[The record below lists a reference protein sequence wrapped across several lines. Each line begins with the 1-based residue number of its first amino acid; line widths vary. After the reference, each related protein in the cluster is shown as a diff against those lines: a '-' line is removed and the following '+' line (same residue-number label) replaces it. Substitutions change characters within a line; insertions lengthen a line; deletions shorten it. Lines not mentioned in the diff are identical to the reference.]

1 MNKFLG
7 ILLILLLAAAAYL
20 ALWPVPIE
28 PVAWDAPEAPG
39 LEGPYAVNDGLADVE
54 WLARGVAEG
63 PEDVAVDAQGRI
75 YGAYADGKIRRL
87 RSDGTQPEVFADTG
101 GRPLGLAWAPDGS
114 LVVADAVRGLLAV
127 RSNGTIRTLATGAD
141 GLPFA
146 FTDDVDVAADGTVYF
161 SDASYKFGVHEVMAD
176 IVEHGGNGRLLKY
189 EPLADEVTVLLDGLQ
204 FANGVAV
211 GPDERYVLVNETGSY
226 RVTRYWLA
234 GDRAGT
240 SDPFAVNLPGF
251 PDNISFNGE
260 DTFWLALYAP
270 RNPALDFMAD
280 KPFLRKVV
288 YRLPEALQPAPVKH
302 AIVLGLNAEGEVI
315 HNLQDASADAYAPIT
330 AVEQVGDALYF
341 GSLSVPAIARMP
353 AP

>member
-1 MNKFLG
+1 
-7 ILLILLLAAAAYL
+7 
-20 ALWPVPIE
+20 
-28 PVAWDAPEAPG
+28 
-39 LEGPYAVNDGLADVE
+39 
-54 WLARGVAEG
+54 
-63 PEDVAVDAQGRI
+63 
-75 YGAYADGKIRRL
+75 
-87 RSDGTQPEVFADTG
+87 
-101 GRPLGLAWAPDGS
+101 
-114 LVVADAVRGLLAV
+114 
-127 RSNGTIRTLATGAD
+127 
-141 GLPFA
+141 
-146 FTDDVDVAADGTVYF
+146 
-161 SDASYKFGVHEVMAD
+161 MAD